1 MQTKNWSH
9 EINIDEWGQKL
20 REEGI
25 ESIWTTIAEASQAC
39 KELIKCN
46 CGTNCIKYC
55 CCKKQNLKFTELCGC
70 RRGCDK
76 KMN

>member
-1 MQTKNWSH
+1 MQTKNWSQ
-9 EINIDEWGQKL
+9 EINTDEWGQKL

-46 CGTNCIKYC
+46 CRTNYLKC
-55 CCKKQNLKFTELCGC
+55 CRWKKQNLKCTELYGYST
-70 RRGCDK
+70 GCDK

>member
-1 MQTKNWSH
+1 MQTKNWSQ

-39 KELIKCN
+39 KELIKRN
-46 CGTNCIKYC
+46 CGTNYIKYC
-55 CCKKQNLKFTELCGC
+55 CCKKQNLKCTELCGC
-70 RRGCDK
+70 SGGCDK